1 MHRDTKNVIE
11 QALILQEY
19 QRKQIISVLIA
30 SMLTDM
36 SNSEAKQIYDNII
49 NKLK

>member
-1 MHRDTKNVIE
+1 MHRDTKQVIE
-11 QALILQEY
+11 QALQLQEY

-36 SNSEAKQIYDNII
+36 SNDEAKQIYDNIL
-49 NKLK
+49 NN

>member
-1 MHRDTKNVIE
+1 MNRDTKHVIE
-11 QALILQEY
+11 QSLQLQEY

-36 SNSEAKQIYDNII
+36 SNDEAKQIYNNIL
-49 NKLK
+49 NKL